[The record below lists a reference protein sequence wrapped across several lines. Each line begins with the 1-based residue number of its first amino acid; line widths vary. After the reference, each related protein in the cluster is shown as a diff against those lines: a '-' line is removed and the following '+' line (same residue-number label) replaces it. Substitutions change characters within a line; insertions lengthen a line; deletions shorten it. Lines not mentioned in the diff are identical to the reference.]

1 MKKNSFFYK
10 ILFLFSFIAKKIK
23 TAEVIKY
30 HQKKALFVGK
40 KGRQFCL
47 GATSHDCAI
56 VSKNDA
62 VPEAEISP
70 GQERGICAQ

>member
-10 ILFLFSFIAKKIK
+10 IFVLFSFIAKKIK

-40 KGRQFCL
+40 K
-47 GATSHDCAI
+47 D
-56 VSKNDA
+56 KNSFGYS
-62 VPEAEISP
+62 VV
-70 GQERGICAQ
+70 

>member
-1 MKKNSFFYK
+1 MYICFWGIFIIAKSKKYCIFLEIVAFFW
-10 ILFLFSFIAKKIK
+10 FIAQKIK

-47 GATSHDCAI
+47 GATSHNCLLKRR
-56 VSKNDA
+56 S
-62 VPEAEISP
+62 AEL
-70 GQERGICAQ
+70 